1 MGGGSGRGSGQR
13 NQAAHGCRTATSTNR
28 GRSCGTPCSLACTT
42 SHQVA

>member
-1 MGGGSGRGSGQR
+1 MGGGSGSGSGQR